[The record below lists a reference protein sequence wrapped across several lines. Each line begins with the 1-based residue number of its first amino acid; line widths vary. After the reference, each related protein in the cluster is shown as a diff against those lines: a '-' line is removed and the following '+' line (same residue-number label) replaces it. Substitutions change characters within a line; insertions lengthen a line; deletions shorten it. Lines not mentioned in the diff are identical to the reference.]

1 MSIEVICDYKESL
14 PEAIGGNDSNILAKE
29 LNSIKDSLKSIKCS
43 FDPSTLMA
51 ELKSVTDELK
61 SLKEANSLLENQ
73 IKMLGKDFGRLHEEQ
88 KKYNTV
94 MESLQELSQND
105 SIILNGLNNDI
116 KELIKEPVEEPA
128 EEPAEEPKKKKRV
141 KKSKTEK

>member
-1 MSIEVICDYKESL
+1 
-14 PEAIGGNDSNILAKE
+14 
-29 LNSIKDSLKSIKCS
+29 
-43 FDPSTLMA
+43 
-51 ELKSVTDELK
+51 
-61 SLKEANSLLENQ
+61 
-73 IKMLGKDFGRLHEEQ
+73 MLGKDFGRLHEEQ